1 MVCKVPA
8 YKGNDGKLYASEEEA
23 CCADV
28 RLAIRA
34 YQEQR
39 GTSPRNPS
47 FAQAVLD
54 DPLPLTATLVSLIG
68 VRQLNVDRA
77 ETPDQKALLRR
88 LQDGEC
94 RPTASDSAIRHVP
107 IHAAIYRGV
116 Q

>member
-28 RLAIRA
+28 RLAMRT
-34 YQEQR
+34 YREQQS
-39 GTSPRNPS
+39 SPRDPS
-47 FAQAVLD
+47 FVQAVLD
-54 DPLPLTATLVSLIG
+54 DPLPLASTLVSLIG
-68 VRQLNVDRA
+68 VRQLSVDRA
-77 ETPDQKALLRR
+77 ATAEQKALLRR
-88 LQDGEC
+88 LQEGEC
-94 RPTASDSAIRHVP
+94 RPTASESAVRHVP

>member
-8 YKGNDGKLYASEEEA
+8 YKGDDGKLYASEEEA

-28 RLAIRA
+28 RLALRA
-34 YQEQR
+34 YQER
-39 GTSPRNPS
+39 HGRPRDPI
-47 FAQAVLD
+47 FIQAILD
-54 DPLPLTATLVSLIG
+54 DPLPLTSTLVSLIG

-77 ETPDQKALLRR
+77 ETAEQKALLRR